1 MEVFITDRLEGIWL
15 TFVIEFDI
23 VKGQELL
30 LVGVEACKTELSCH
44 LNWPCVELASAIK
57 CSLWGISGG
66 LILSQ
71 ASYAM
76 LFPKASYFTHCCV
89 CLEY

>member
-30 LVGVEACKTELSCH
+30 LVGVEACKTELCCH
-44 LNWPCVELASAIK
+44 LNWPCVGLASAIK

-66 LILSQ
+66 LIFVPSFICD
-71 ASYAM
+71 A
-76 LFPKASYFTHCCV
+76 FPKSILLYTLL
-89 CLEY
+89 CLS